1 MALFSRRP
9 ESRKSGQAPT
19 PTMPAASR
27 GAAPAATA
35 EACDYLDKGSK
46 IMGKLFFEGPARID
60 GQVDGEISANNVLV
74 IGENA
79 VVTAKLDAVS
89 VVIAGRFSGDII
101 ASKRVEIRPA
111 AKVLGNLTTPILV
124 VHDGALFEG
133 HCTMNPEVKEDLK
146 VTPTVAT
153 QERVVLLT
161 ASAVNKPS

>member
-1 MALFSRRP
+1 MALFSRQP
-9 ESRKSGQAPT
+9 ENPKSGQAPK
-19 PTMPAASR
+19 PAMPAPSR
-27 GAAPAATA
+27 VAAPAATG
-35 EACDYLDKGSK
+35 EACNYLDKGSK

-60 GQVDGEISANNVLV
+60 GQVDGEISANDVLV
-74 IGENA
+74 IGESA
-79 VVTAKLDAVS
+79 VVTAKLNAVS
-89 VVIAGRFSGDII
+89 VLIAGRFSGDII
-101 ASKRVEIRPA
+101 AGKRVEIRPT
-111 AKVLGNLTTPILV
+111 AKVLGNVTTPVLV